1 MTGLHP
7 VRGKAVKKKNNKK
20 RIKSK
25 LYVEPQV
32 AVVRN
37 RTTEATVDTLATL
50 IIRAE
55 IQKEDLWL
63 DSFSSFF
70 SSLNVVF

>member
-1 MTGLHP
+1 MTGLRP
-7 VRGKAVKKKNNKK
+7 VRGKPIKKNP

-32 AVVRN
+32 AVVLN
-37 RTTEATVDTLATL
+37 RTTEATVDTLAML

-55 IQKEDLWL
+55 IQEEDLWL
-63 DSFSSFF
+63 DSFSSF